1 MLKLWGRTN
10 SINVKKVLWMLD
22 ELGQPYD
29 RVDAGMEHGRVNDA
43 DYRAMNPN
51 GRVPTLV
58 DGDFIL
64 WESNSVLRY
73 LAMKYQSPLY
83 PADPAA
89 RASADRWMDWQ
100 LTTLGPAERNA
111 RAVRVFYEADAPTG
125 VAAHARDHDDVR
137 LAALRGVDGDDAEV
151 RVLEPRGAPG
161 LLLVRLRVLLLS
173 VEGLHLPLRARKTSG
188 DGLIHQQRELVPVER
203 DNADRLAL
211 IQQVLQLVVHEAR
224 DFLHLPRVAAI
235 LGVV

>member
-22 ELGQPYD
+22 EIGQPYD
-29 RVDAGMEHGRVNDA
+29 RVDAGMEYGRVNDA

-83 PADPAA
+83 PAAPAA

-100 LTTLGPAERNA
+100 LSTLGPAERNL
-111 RAVRVFYEADAPTG
+111 FW
-125 VAAHARDHDDVR
+125 
-137 LAALRGVDGDDAEV
+137 
-151 RVLEPRGAPG
+151 G
-161 LLLVRLRVLLLS
+161 LS
-173 VEGLHLPLRARKTSG
+173 
-188 DGLIHQQRELVPVER
+188 LIH
-203 DNADRLAL
+203 
-211 IQQVLQLVVHEAR
+211 I
-224 DFLHLPRVAAI
+224 
-235 LGVV
+235 